1 MLIVDLIHLVTELLR
16 LQRLANSMEVQCW
29 VMVPHWKEHD
39 LGFPSVPLMA
49 CCDLV
54 MVIGRLS
61 KDSLCKMFPVEKR
74 HPYSEVAH
82 CNRNLAKNVRS
93 MTCNVWHILCLSALS
108 VWTLL
113 SILYLVFFVQSPW
126 CRPFRAGLHLSR
138 LVRF

>member
-54 MVIGRLS
+54 MVIGRLF
-61 KDSLCKMFPVEKR
+61 KDSCAKCFLSKKR
-74 HPYSEVAH
+74 HRYFGDAH
-82 CNRNLAKNVRS
+82 V
-93 MTCNVWHILCLSALS
+93 
-108 VWTLL
+108 LL
-113 SILYLVFFVQSPW
+113 
-126 CRPFRAGLHLSR
+126 
-138 LVRF
+138 

>member
-61 KDSLCKMFPVEKR
+61 KDSLCKMFPVKKR

-108 VWTLL
+108 VSTFALHIVLSLL
-113 SILYLVFFVQSPW
+113 RSMPMVPAVHPQ
-126 CRPFRAGLHLSR
+126 ALHA
-138 LVRF
+138 